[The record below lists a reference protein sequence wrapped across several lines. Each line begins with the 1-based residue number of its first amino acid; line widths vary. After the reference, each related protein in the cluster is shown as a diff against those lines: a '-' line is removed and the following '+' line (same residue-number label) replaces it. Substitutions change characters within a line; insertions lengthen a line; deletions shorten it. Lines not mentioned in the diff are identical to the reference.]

1 MTKTLQLSVGS
12 VSRAIHG
19 QRVLRRN
26 GFRSWV
32 RRRTEPSREGCGY
45 TLDVALRSPD
55 EQAAVLRLLAA
66 SGIPLLGQRESG
78 WDG

>member
-12 VSRAIHG
+12 VNHAIHG

-32 RRRTEPSREGCGY
+32 RRRTEPTREGCGY
-45 TLDVALRSPD
+45 TLDVVLRSPD
-55 EQAAVLRLLAA
+55 EQTAALRLLAA
-66 SGIPLLGQRESG
+66 AGVPLLGQRESG